1 MHTCNC
7 LCHLA
12 PPIRSSHPY
21 TTYTVVDVCVYV
33 RQCGF
38 CMSPPVLLN
47 RIKSE
52 IGVHVNPTT
61 QPFSLSLSLSLSL
74 LHTHADPNT
83 ERQSILHNVKS
94 IDEHKSVSSLSLSLS
109 LSLSTF
115 IGAMSSPLRTD
126 RESSSIPRGD
136 AAPAHQPSG
145 SAASRTWTYPSPRQF
160 YDALRKKGFQP
171 DERDMDAYVSLSLC
185 VHICHVD
192 MRSSVNRIYVVFCV

>member
-61 QPFSLSLSLSLSL
+61 QPFSLSLSLSL

-109 LSLSTF
+109 LSLSRPSSERCRRHFVRIVSPPRFLAAMPHQHTSHP
-115 IGAMSSPLRTD
+115 GAQRHVHGPTRHLVSFTTHYGRRASSLTNATWMRT
-126 RESSSIPRGD
+126 S
-136 AAPAHQPSG
+136 
-145 SAASRTWTYPSPRQF
+145 
-160 YDALRKKGFQP
+160 
-171 DERDMDAYVSLSLC
+171 VSLC
-185 VHICHVD
+185 VSISATSTCALP
-192 MRSSVNRIYVVFCV
+192 